1 MYEMSCKVRFSETDR
16 NGVMSMNGLLRLF
29 QDVGYAHALER
40 GFGLE
45 YTGRTR
51 CTWYLLSWQIEAF
64 RMPRAGEKI
73 TLRTCIYDM
82 RASLA
87 HKSIAM
93 YDSDG
98 NCLALGD
105 TMWVYVNVDRLSR
118 VRTRRQAGCRRISA
132 AESLKI
138 AEQKIELYRCRAG

>member
-64 RMPRAGEKI
+64 RMPRAGEEI
-73 TLRTCIYDM
+73 TLRTCIYE
-82 RASLA
+82 RCPAELQ
-87 HKSIAM
+87 
-93 YDSDG
+93 
-98 NCLALGD
+98 
-105 TMWVYVNVDRLSR
+105 RL
-118 VRTRRQAGCRRISA
+118 I
-132 AESLKI
+132 LN
-138 AEQKIELYRCRAG
+138 